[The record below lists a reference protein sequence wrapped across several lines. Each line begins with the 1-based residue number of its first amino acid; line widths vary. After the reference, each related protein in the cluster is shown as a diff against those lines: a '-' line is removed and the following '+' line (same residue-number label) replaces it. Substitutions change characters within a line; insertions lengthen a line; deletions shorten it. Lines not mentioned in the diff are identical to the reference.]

1 MPRIT
6 RAKAS
11 EMLGRIERAIAINCS
26 AEPACLTMLR
36 VICERGMTMNSQ
48 GEGRA
53 FGRNCLAF
61 ARALDVADAVL
72 RRQL

>member
-1 MPRIT
+1 
-6 RAKAS
+6 
-11 EMLGRIERAIAINCS
+11 
-26 AEPACLTMLR
+26 
-36 VICERGMTMNSQ
+36 MTMNSQ

-72 RRQL
+72 RRQM